1 MIKGYKVFNPDW
13 TCSPNGN
20 TKQYTCPCTFE
31 EDVNPS
37 VCNAGMHFC
46 KVAADCFNYYNFN
59 PDNHVAEVAAYGT
72 VVEKGDKCAT
82 NKLEIIREIPWAE
95 LLEMVNTGKCC
106 AGLCNS
112 GDWNSGN
119 RNSGDCNSG
128 NRNSGDCNS
137 GDCNSGDCNS
147 GNCNSGNRNSGDWN
161 SGNCNSGNRNS
172 GDWNSGDCNSG
183 NRNSGDWNSGNCN
196 SGNRNSGDC
205 NSGNRNSGNWNSGN
219 RNSGNRNSGDWNN
232 TNFSNGCFNTVEP
245 TIHLFNKPSS
255 WTYRDW
261 LNSEARYLM
270 NQIQGDILEW
280 VYLSDMTD
288 EEKAAHP
295 EAETTGGYLKELDNP
310 ESAVIWW
317 RLLDQRKKNVI
328 MKIPNFDKA
337 IFKEI
342 TGIDVD

>member
-1 MIKGYKVFNPDW
+1 MSEIIKGFKVFNPDW

-20 TKQYTCPCTFE
+20 TKQYTCPGKFE
-31 EDVNPS
+31 EDVTPIR
-37 VCNAGMHFC
+37 CGQGMHFC
-46 KVAADCFNYYNFN
+46 KVAADCFNYYSFN
-59 PDNHVAEVAAYGT
+59 PDNHVAEVAAYGE
-72 VVEKGDKCAT
+72 VVEEGDKCAT

-95 LLEMVNTGKCC
+95 LLEMVNTGKGC
-106 AGLCNS
+106 AGLCNSGNRNS

-137 GDCNSGDCNS
+137 GNR
-147 GNCNSGNRNSGDWN
+147 NSGNR
-161 SGNCNSGNRNS
+161 
-172 GDWNSGDCNSG
+172 
-183 NRNSGDWNSGNCN
+183 N

-205 NSGNRNSGNWNSGN
+205 NSGDCNSGNRNSGN

-288 EEKAAHP
+288 EEKAEHP
-295 EAETTGGYLKELDNP
+295 EAETTGGYLKELDNS
-310 ESAVIWW
+310 ECAVIWW
-317 RLLDQRKKNVI
+317 RSLNQRQKNVI
-328 MKIPNFDKA
+328 MAIPNFDKA

-342 TGIDVD
+342 TGIDVDAD

>member
-1 MIKGYKVFNPDW
+1 MSEIIKGFKVFNPDW

-20 TKQYTCPCTFE
+20 TKQYTCPGKFE
-31 EDVNPS
+31 EDVTP
-37 VCNAGMHFC
+37 VRCGQGMHFC
-46 KVAADCFNYYNFN
+46 KVAADCFNYYSFN
-59 PDNHVAEVAAYGT
+59 PDNHVAEVAAYGE
-72 VVEKGDKCAT
+72 VVEEGDKCAT

-95 LLEMVNTGKCC
+95 LLEMVNTGKGC
-106 AGLCNS
+106 AGLCNSGNRNSGDCNS

-128 NRNSGDCNS
+128 NRNSGNR
-137 GDCNSGDCNS
+137 
-147 GNCNSGNRNSGDWN
+147 NSGNR
-161 SGNCNSGNRNS
+161 
-172 GDWNSGDCNSG
+172 
-183 NRNSGDWNSGNCN
+183 N

-205 NSGNRNSGNWNSGN
+205 NSGDC
-219 RNSGNRNSGDWNN
+219 NSGDWNN

-295 EAETTGGYLKELDNP
+295 EAETTGGYLKELDNS
-310 ESAVIWW
+310 ECAVIWW
-317 RLLDQRKKNVI
+317 RSLNQRQKNVI
-328 MKIPNFDKA
+328 MAIPNFDKA

-342 TGIDVD
+342 TGIDVDAD

>member
-1 MIKGYKVFNPDW
+1 MSEIIKGFKVFNPDW

-20 TKQYTCPCTFE
+20 TKQYTCPGKFE
-31 EDVNPS
+31 EDVTP
-37 VCNAGMHFC
+37 VRCGQGMHFC
-46 KVAADCFNYYNFN
+46 KVAADCFNYYDFN
-59 PDNHVAEVAAYGT
+59 PDNHVAEVAAYGE
-72 VVEKGDKCAT
+72 VVEEGDKCAT

-95 LLEMVNTGKCC
+95 LLEMVNTGKGC

-112 GDWNSGN
+112 GDCNSGDCNSGNWNSGN

-128 NRNSGDCNS
+128 NWNS

-147 GNCNSGNRNSGDWN
+147 GN
-161 SGNCNSGNRNS
+161 
-172 GDWNSGDCNSG
+172 WNSGDCNSG
-183 NRNSGDWNSGNCN
+183 NWN

-205 NSGNRNSGNWNSGN
+205 NSGN

-280 VYLSDMTD
+280 VYLSDMAD
-288 EEKAAHP
+288 EEKAEHP
-295 EAETTGGYLKELDNP
+295 EAETTGGYLKELDNS
-310 ESAVIWW
+310 ECAVIWW
-317 RLLDQRKKNVI
+317 RSLNQRQKNVI
-328 MKIPNFDKA
+328 MAIPNFDKA

-342 TGIDVD
+342 TGIDVDAD

>member
-1 MIKGYKVFNPDW
+1 MSEIIKGFKVFNPDW

-20 TKQYTCPCTFE
+20 TKQYTCPGKFE
-31 EDVNPS
+31 EDVTP
-37 VCNAGMHFC
+37 VRCGQGMHFC
-46 KVAADCFNYYNFN
+46 KVAADCFNYYDFN
-59 PDNHVAEVAAYGT
+59 PDNHVAEVAAYGE
-72 VVEKGDKCAT
+72 VVEEGDKCAT

-95 LLEMVNTGKCC
+95 LLEMVNTGKGC
-106 AGLCNS
+106 AGLCNSGNRNSGDWNSGNRNS

-128 NRNSGDCNS
+128 D
-137 GDCNSGDCNS
+137 
-147 GNCNSGNRNSGDWN
+147 
-161 SGNCNSGNRNS
+161 CNSGNRNS
-172 GDWNSGDCNSG
+172 GDWNSGDWNSG
-183 NRNSGDWNSGNCN
+183 NRNSGDWNSG
-196 SGNRNSGDC
+196 DC
-205 NSGNRNSGNWNSGN
+205 
-219 RNSGNRNSGDWNN
+219 NSGDWNN

-288 EEKAAHP
+288 EEKAEHP
-295 EAETTGGYLKELDNP
+295 EAETTGGYLKELDNS
-310 ESAVIWW
+310 ECAVIWW
-317 RLLDQRKKNVI
+317 RSLNQRQKNVI
-328 MKIPNFDKA
+328 MAIPNFDKA

-342 TGIDVD
+342 TGIDVDAD

>member
-1 MIKGYKVFNPDW
+1 MNEIIKGFKVFNPDW

-20 TKQYTCPCTFE
+20 TKQYTCPGKFE
-31 EDVNPS
+31 EDVTP
-37 VCNAGMHFC
+37 VRCGQGMHFC
-46 KVAADCFNYYNFN
+46 KVAADCFHYYDFN
-59 PDNHVAEVAAYGT
+59 PDNHVAEVAAYGE
-72 VVEKGDKCAT
+72 VVEEGDKCAT

-95 LLEMVNTGKCC
+95 LLEMVNTGKGC
-106 AGLCNS
+106 AGLCNSGNRNSGNRNSGNRNSGNRNSGNRNSGDCNSGDWNSGDCNS

-119 RNSGDCNSG
+119 RNSG
-128 NRNSGDCNS
+128 NRNSGDC
-137 GDCNSGDCNS
+137 
-147 GNCNSGNRNSGDWN
+147 
-161 SGNCNSGNRNS
+161 
-172 GDWNSGDCNSG
+172 
-183 NRNSGDWNSGNCN
+183 
-196 SGNRNSGDC
+196 
-205 NSGNRNSGNWNSGN
+205 
-219 RNSGNRNSGDWNN
+219 NSGDWNN

-295 EAETTGGYLKELDNP
+295 EAETTGGYLKELDNS
-310 ESAVIWW
+310 ECAVIWW
-317 RLLDQRKKNVI
+317 RSLNQRQKNVI
-328 MKIPNFDKA
+328 MAIPNFDKA

-342 TGIDVD
+342 TGIDVDAD

>member
-95 LLEMVNTGKCC
+95 LLEMVNTGKGC

-112 GDWNSGN
+112 GNCNSGNWNSGNWNSGN
-119 RNSGDCNSG
+119 RNSGNRNSGNCNSGNRNSGDRNSGNWNSGDCNSG
-128 NRNSGDCNS
+128 NRNSGDC
-137 GDCNSGDCNS
+137 
-147 GNCNSGNRNSGDWN
+147 
-161 SGNCNSGNRNS
+161 
-172 GDWNSGDCNSG
+172 
-183 NRNSGDWNSGNCN
+183 
-196 SGNRNSGDC
+196 
-205 NSGNRNSGNWNSGN
+205 
-219 RNSGNRNSGDWNN
+219 NSGDWNN

>member
-1 MIKGYKVFNPDW
+1 MSEIIKGFKVFNPDW

-20 TKQYTCPCTFE
+20 TKQYTCPGKFE
-31 EDVNPS
+31 EDVTP
-37 VCNAGMHFC
+37 VRCGQGMHFC
-46 KVAADCFNYYNFN
+46 KVAADCFNYYSFN
-59 PDNHVAEVAAYGT
+59 PDNHVAEVAAYGE
-72 VVEKGDKCAT
+72 VVEEGDKCAT

-95 LLEMVNTGKCC
+95 LLEMVNTGKGC
-106 AGLCNS
+106 AGL
-112 GDWNSGN
+112 
-119 RNSGDCNSG
+119 CNSG

-137 GDCNSGDCNS
+137 GDCNSG
-147 GNCNSGNRNSGDWN
+147 NR
-161 SGNCNSGNRNS
+161 NSGNRNS

-183 NRNSGDWNSGNCN
+183 NRNSGDW
-196 SGNRNSGDC
+196 
-205 NSGNRNSGNWNSGN
+205 
-219 RNSGNRNSGDWNN
+219 NSGDWNN

-295 EAETTGGYLKELDNP
+295 EAETTGGYLKELDNS
-310 ESAVIWW
+310 ECAVIWW
-317 RLLDQRKKNVI
+317 RSLNQRQKNVI
-328 MKIPNFDKA
+328 MAIPNFDKA

-342 TGIDVD
+342 TGIDADAD

>member
-1 MIKGYKVFNPDW
+1 MNEIIKGFKVFNPDW

-20 TKQYTCPCTFE
+20 TKQYTCPGKFE
-31 EDVNPS
+31 EDVTP
-37 VCNAGMHFC
+37 VRCGQGMHFC
-46 KVAADCFNYYNFN
+46 KAAADCFNYYDFN

-72 VVEKGDKCAT
+72 VVEEGDKCAT

-95 LLEMVNTGKCC
+95 LLEMVNTGKGC

-112 GDWNSGN
+112 GDWNSGDW
-119 RNSGDCNSG
+119 NSGNRNSG

-137 GDCNSGDCNS
+137 GDCNSGHWNSGDCNS
-147 GNCNSGNRNSGDWN
+147 GHWNSGDWN
-161 SGNCNSGNRNS
+161 SGN
-172 GDWNSGDCNSG
+172 WNSGDCNSG
-183 NRNSGDWNSGNCN
+183 
-196 SGNRNSGDC
+196 DC
-205 NSGNRNSGNWNSGN
+205 
-219 RNSGNRNSGDWNN
+219 NSGDWNN

-295 EAETTGGYLKELDNP
+295 EAETTGGYLKELDNS
-310 ESAVIWW
+310 ECAVIWW
-317 RLLDQRKKNVI
+317 RSLDQRQKNVI
-328 MKIPNFDKA
+328 MAIPNFDKA

-342 TGIDVD
+342 TGIDVDAD

>member
-1 MIKGYKVFNPDW
+1 MNEIIKGFKVFNPDW

-20 TKQYTCPCTFE
+20 TKQYTCPGKFE
-31 EDVNPS
+31 EDVTP
-37 VCNAGMHFC
+37 VRCGQGMHFC
-46 KVAADCFNYYNFN
+46 KAAADCFNYYDFN

-72 VVEKGDKCAT
+72 VVEEGDKCAT

-95 LLEMVNTGKCC
+95 LLEMVNTGKGC

-119 RNSGDCNSG
+119 RNSG
-128 NRNSGDCNS
+128 
-137 GDCNSGDCNS
+137 
-147 GNCNSGNRNSGDWN
+147 NRNSGDW
-161 SGNCNSGNRNS
+161 NSGNRNS
-172 GDWNSGDCNSG
+172 GDWNSGDW
-183 NRNSGDWNSGNCN
+183 NSGDW
-196 SGNRNSGDC
+196 
-205 NSGNRNSGNWNSGN
+205 
-219 RNSGNRNSGDWNN
+219 NSGDWNN

-288 EEKAAHP
+288 EEKAARP
-295 EAETTGGYLKELDNP
+295 EAETTGGYLKELDNS
-310 ESAVIWW
+310 ECAVIWW
-317 RLLDQRKKNVI
+317 RSLDQRQKNVI
-328 MKIPNFDKA
+328 MAIPNFDKA

-342 TGIDVD
+342 TGIDVDAD

>member
-1 MIKGYKVFNPDW
+1 MSEIIKGFKVFNPDW

-20 TKQYTCPCTFE
+20 TKQYTCPGKFE
-31 EDVNPS
+31 EDVTPIR
-37 VCNAGMHFC
+37 CGQGMHFC
-46 KVAADCFNYYNFN
+46 KVAADCFNYYSFN
-59 PDNHVAEVAAYGT
+59 PDNHVAEVAAYGE
-72 VVEKGDKCAT
+72 VVEEGDKCAT

-95 LLEMVNTGKCC
+95 LLEMVNTGKGC

-119 RNSGDCNSG
+119 RNSG
-128 NRNSGDCNS
+128 NR
-137 GDCNSGDCNS
+137 
-147 GNCNSGNRNSGDWN
+147 NSGNRNSGDWN
-161 SGNCNSGNRNS
+161 SGNRNS
-172 GDWNSGDCNSG
+172 GDW
-183 NRNSGDWNSGNCN
+183 
-196 SGNRNSGDC
+196 
-205 NSGNRNSGNWNSGN
+205 
-219 RNSGNRNSGDWNN
+219 NSGNRNSGDWNN

-288 EEKAAHP
+288 EEKVEHP
-295 EAETTGGYLKELDNP
+295 EAETTGGYLKELDNS
-310 ESAVIWW
+310 ECAVIWW
-317 RLLDQRKKNVI
+317 RSLNQRQKNVI
-328 MKIPNFDKA
+328 MAIPNFDKA

-342 TGIDVD
+342 TGIDVDAD

>member
-1 MIKGYKVFNPDW
+1 MSEIIKGFKVFNPDW

-20 TKQYTCPCTFE
+20 TKQYTCPGKFE
-31 EDVNPS
+31 EDVTP
-37 VCNAGMHFC
+37 VRCGQGMHFC
-46 KVAADCFNYYNFN
+46 KVAADCFNYYDFN
-59 PDNHVAEVAAYGT
+59 PDKHVAEVAAYGE
-72 VVEKGDKCAT
+72 VVEEGDKCAT

-95 LLEMVNTGKCC
+95 LLEMVNTGKGC
-106 AGLCNS
+106 AGLCNSGDCNSGDWNS

-119 RNSGDCNSG
+119 R
-128 NRNSGDCNS
+128 
-137 GDCNSGDCNS
+137 NSGDCNS

-161 SGNCNSGNRNS
+161 SG
-172 GDWNSGDCNSG
+172 DW
-183 NRNSGDWNSGNCN
+183 
-196 SGNRNSGDC
+196 
-205 NSGNRNSGNWNSGN
+205 
-219 RNSGNRNSGDWNN
+219 NSGDWNN

-288 EEKAAHP
+288 EEKAEHP
-295 EAETTGGYLKELDNP
+295 EAETTGGYLKELDNS
-310 ESAVIWW
+310 ECAVIWW
-317 RLLDQRKKNVI
+317 RSLNQRQKNVI
-328 MKIPNFDKA
+328 MAIPNFDKA

-342 TGIDVD
+342 TGIDVDAD